1 LGANPNDEILGE
13 SAHLGRKT
21 GRQSG
26 PGIAATAT
34 EIPAAAAEDAM
45 VVKRD
50 QWLGGGT
57 SDFYEIS

>member
-1 LGANPNDEILGE
+1 MKSWENQPIWAE
-13 SAHLGRKT
+13 KT
-21 GRQSG
+21 GRKSG